1 MKADIIEHLSKVRH
15 GVMFIIGA
23 PSGTGK
29 STVIKKL
36 LEKDAN
42 LNWSVSVTTREKRAG
57 EVEGKDYHY
66 VSEEQYKKLLEE
78 GAFYEYVNS
87 QYGHCYGTLKSE
99 VDGFI
104 NIGQDVIFDLD
115 VEGLRQIR
123 EKAPQDV
130 VSVYMLPPSISELRR
145 RLEGR
150 GTDSAEI
157 IDRRMSLAGEQLINW
172 EEYDYVVVS
181 DDPEQVTEKISKII
195 SAERMKRWRQTGLKE
210 FAKQLIAEVNNG

>member
-78 GAFYEYVNS
+78 GAFYECVNS